1 MFFLEPGS
9 AGAGPVRTPNRMLGA
24 PTQEMRLSY
33 HHHVYCA
40 CSSFSLPF
48 RFASFI
54 FSLFAPPFY
63 CPRFTNR
70 FPFRYLT
77 QVSRILTSTP
87 STQGPPE
94 LPPSRC
100 LATSCDSCPSAAA
113 STRPLVSASLLQ
125 PLSVDTHYFLFAL
138 HKIVEEVIKVP
149 HFHPN
154 SAESTSL
161 LSLLLLQAL
170 HLP

>member
-1 MFFLEPGS
+1 
-9 AGAGPVRTPNRMLGA
+9 MLGA
-24 PTQEMRLSY
+24 PIQEMRQSY
-33 HHHVYCA
+33 HHHIYCA

-48 RFASFI
+48 CFASFI
-54 FSLFAPPFY
+54 FFLFAPPFY
-63 CPRFTNR
+63 CLRFTNR

-87 STQGPPE
+87 STQGPHE
-94 LPPSRC
+94 LPPSR
-100 LATSCDSCPSAAA
+100 CDSCPSAAA
-113 STRPLVSASLLQ
+113 STRPLVSTSLLQ